1 MVLNIESCSEGRKG
15 GRGGEG
21 RGAATA
27 AARIGW
33 DLERAV
39 DGAERGERER
49 ELHRRIGDAKSSH
62 QIGLTRLYYPHG
74 S

>member
-33 DLERAV
+33 DLERAG
-39 DGAERGERER
+39 DEERER
-49 ELHRRIGDAKSSH
+49 AASSH
-62 QIGLTRLYYPHG
+62 WGR
-74 S
+74 